1 MPIVI
6 NKELPAYR
14 ILTDE
19 KIFVMDS
26 ERAFLQEIRPI
37 EIAILNLMP
46 TKETT
51 ETQFIDR
58 KSVV

>member
-14 ILTDE
+14 IFTDE

-51 ETQFIDR
+51 
-58 KSVV
+58 

>member
-19 KIFVMDS
+19 KIFVMDMNS
-26 ERAFLQEIRPI
+26 FL
-37 EIAILNLMP
+37 
-46 TKETT
+46 
-51 ETQFIDR
+51 
-58 KSVV
+58 